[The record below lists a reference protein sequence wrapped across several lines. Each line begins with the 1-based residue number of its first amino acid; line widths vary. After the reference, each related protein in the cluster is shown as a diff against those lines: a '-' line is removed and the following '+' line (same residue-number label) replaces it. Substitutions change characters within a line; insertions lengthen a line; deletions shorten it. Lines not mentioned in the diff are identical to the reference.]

1 MPLSAPGNA
10 ALGNLTDAMKRAPS
24 AARQPRR
31 LRARTCLLTWA
42 IAVHAWALVGAGSGV
57 ADPSLPQLPW
67 LGTAWADDDG
77 DDGGDDGGSSAGA
90 AAGGGA
96 SGDGSAGGGGYD
108 MDMGVPETAP
118 QAEGES
124 HWADELLALD
134 PSPAALQR
142 AQRWGARVIES
153 APLNR
158 LGQRLVRLR
167 LPPGLDARTAREIT
181 EERDPGVF
189 DLHRLYRLDQ
199 GPAGCAGGDCASAAG
214 SGLPNWPA
222 DRQRCGASQ
231 VLGLVDTE
239 PAADASAL
247 RGASLRT
254 RRFVDAG
261 RLAADAAHGTAVA
274 ALLVGQA
281 GGGFAGLL
289 PRAQVLAAAPFFQ
302 LPSGSTMADAAG
314 LIRSLDWLVGEGARV
329 VGMSLSGPP
338 SGPLQTAVQR
348 AQARGVLLVA
358 AAGNG
363 GRNAPPAHPAAL
375 SGVLGATAISQD
387 RRAYWRA
394 GQGEHV
400 DFALPGVDLPLPGAS
415 GPLVA
420 RSGTSYAV
428 PHLVAVVSQS
438 LHESLLTPADWL
450 DGRRVPVQDLGSS
463 GRDPVFGWGLPLPPV
478 RCP

>member
-1 MPLSAPGNA
+1 MKTACVSPL
-10 ALGNLTDAMKRAPS
+10 
-24 AARQPRR
+24 R
-31 LRARTCLLTWA
+31 LVRARTWLWCGVLF
-42 IAVHAWALVGAGSGV
+42 VHAWAWVGAGEDRV
-57 ADPSLPQLPW
+57 AAPPLAWMGS
-67 LGTAWADDDG
+67 AWADDDG
-77 DDGGDDGGSSAGA
+77 DDGGDDGAGGGPS
-90 AAGGGA
+90 AGGGA
-96 SGDGSAGGGGYD
+96 GGGGGYD
-108 MDMGVPETAP
+108 IDAGAPQAAP

-124 HWADELLALD
+124 FWADELLALD
-134 PSPAALQR
+134 PTPAALQR
-142 AQRWGARVIES
+142 AQRWGARVVES
-153 APLNR
+153 VPLNR
-158 LGQRLVRLR
+158 LGQRLVRMR

-199 GPAGCAGGDCASAAG
+199 APEPSSCSGGDCAPPAG

-222 DRQRCGASQ
+222 ERQRCGAGQ

-239 PAADASAL
+239 PAADAPAL
-247 RGASLRT
+247 RGAALRS
-254 RRFVDAG
+254 RRLVEAG
-261 RLAADAAHGTAVA
+261 RVPADAAHGTAVA

-281 GGGFAGLL
+281 RAGFAGLV

-302 LPSGSTMADAAG
+302 LSSGSTMADAAG

-329 VGMSLSGPP
+329 VGMSLSGPA
-338 SGPLQTAVQR
+338 SAPLETAVQR
-348 AQARGVLLVA
+348 AQARGVLVVA

-363 GRNAPPAHPAAL
+363 GRNAAPAHPAAL
-375 SGVLGATAISQD
+375 AGVLGATAISQD

-400 DFALPGVDLPLPGAS
+400 DFALPGVDLPLPDAS
-415 GPLVA
+415 GRLAA

-438 LHESLLTPADWL
+438 LHEALLSPADWL

-463 GRDPVFGWGLPLPPV
+463 GRDPVFGWGLPQPAV

>member
-1 MPLSAPGNA
+1 
-10 ALGNLTDAMKRAPS
+10 MKTACVSLLLRM
-24 AARQPRR
+24 
-31 LRARTCLLTWA
+31 RARTWLLCGLL
-42 IAVHAWALVGAGSGV
+42 AVHGWAWVDAGAPGG
-57 ADPSLPQLPW
+57 AAPALPW
-67 LGTAWADDDG
+67 LGVAWADDDG
-77 DDGGDDGGSSAGA
+77 DDGGDDGGSGS
-90 AAGGGA
+90 AGGGSA
-96 SGDGSAGGGGYD
+96 DGGGGGYD
-108 MDMGVPETAP
+108 MDVGATETAP

-124 HWADELLALD
+124 FWADELVALD

-142 AQRWGARVIES
+142 AQRWGARVVES
-153 APLNR
+153 VPLNR

-199 GPAGCAGGDCASAAG
+199 GPAGCVGGDCPPSAG
-214 SGLPNWPA
+214 STLPLWPA
-222 DRQRCGASQ
+222 ARQRCGVGQ
-231 VLGLVDTE
+231 TLGLVDTE
-239 PAADASAL
+239 PADDAPAL
-247 RGASLRT
+247 RGASLRS

-261 RLAADAAHGTAVA
+261 RLPADAAHGTAVA

-281 GGGFAGLL
+281 EGGFAGLL

-314 LIRSLDWLVGEGARV
+314 LIRSLDWLVAEGARV

-338 SGPLQTAVQR
+338 SGPLQSAVQR
-348 AQARGVLLVA
+348 AQARGVLVVA

-375 SGVLGATAISQD
+375 AGVLGATAISQD

-400 DFALPGVDLPLPGAS
+400 DFALPGVDLPLPDAS
-415 GPLVA
+415 GQLAA

-438 LHESLLTPADWL
+438 LHEALLAPADWL

-463 GRDPVFGWGLPLPPV
+463 GRDPVFGWGLPQPPV